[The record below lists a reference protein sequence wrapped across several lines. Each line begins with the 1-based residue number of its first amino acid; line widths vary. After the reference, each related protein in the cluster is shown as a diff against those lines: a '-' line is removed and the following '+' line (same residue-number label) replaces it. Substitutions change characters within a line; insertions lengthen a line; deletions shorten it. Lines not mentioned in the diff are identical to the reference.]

1 MISKKEWD
9 TGFESFSPSLF
20 SIKLDRIWNCW
31 HKKKIDAARGGN
43 RPDRPIEAY
52 GLAYL
57 RLRRLACLLKKL
69 GSDFLK
75 NLFS

>member
-52 GLAYL
+52 GLTYL
-57 RLRRLACLLKKL
+57 RPSLPGLFIKKTRLGLFKKL
-69 GSDFLK
+69 I
-75 NLFS
+75 